1 MCIFF
6 IYPDSRFISVQHKC
20 WINIYPNIR
29 PLSLIA
35 NKMSCFVSLLKKVS
49 IIIDSKQVSH
59 IKPYYNVFLEI
70 MEGRAT
76 SLLINGFLSF
86 VSLISYTLDMGTIQ
100 YM

>member
-1 MCIFF
+1 
-6 IYPDSRFISVQHKC
+6 
-20 WINIYPNIR
+20 
-29 PLSLIA
+29 
-35 NKMSCFVSLLKKVS
+35 
-49 IIIDSKQVSH
+49 VSH

-86 VSLISYTLDMGTIQ
+86 VSLILYTLDMGTIQ